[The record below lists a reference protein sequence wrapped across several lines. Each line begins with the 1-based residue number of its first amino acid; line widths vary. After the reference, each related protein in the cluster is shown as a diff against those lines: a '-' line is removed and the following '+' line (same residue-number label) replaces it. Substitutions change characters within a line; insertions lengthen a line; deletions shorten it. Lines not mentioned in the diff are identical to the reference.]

1 MSTHVDGNALAGP
14 LSEMFYVD
22 VTCAKGT
29 CAGCGDT
36 SVLAEARVFVDP
48 MGFVVRCSHC
58 EDVLMTVIAE
68 PDHAMVELS
77 GLSRLILTR

>member
-1 MSTHVDGNALAGP
+1 MSAHVDGNALAGP
-14 LSEMFYVD
+14 LSEMFSVD
-22 VTCAKGT
+22 VTGAVGT

-36 SVLAEARVFVDP
+36 SVLAEARVFPDP

-58 EDVLMTVIAE
+58 EDVLMTVVTA

-77 GLSRLILTR
+77 GLSRLVLTA